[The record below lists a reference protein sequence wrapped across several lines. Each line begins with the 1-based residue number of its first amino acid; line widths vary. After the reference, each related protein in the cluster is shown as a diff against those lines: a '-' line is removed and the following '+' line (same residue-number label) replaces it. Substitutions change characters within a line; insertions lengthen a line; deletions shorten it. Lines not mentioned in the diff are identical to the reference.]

1 MSSKLVMIDP
11 EEYVLEGEFER
22 LRAADGTF
30 LDEANILA
38 AIEQYK
44 TDYVDQGL
52 ALGEFNEGFLVMPT
66 IVEYG
71 GEMVEAEQVV
81 EEEKDPAFMIIDIY
95 WDRDKRAICGKI
107 ILLDTEDG
115 DKIKK
120 AIGQGIEPFMS
131 AAQTDLYTVMD
142 KETGRVYTRIS
153 NIQGYKISLFNFHST
168 M

>member
-1 MSSKLVMIDP
+1 MSSKLVVIDP

-30 LDEANILA
+30 LDEANILT

-44 TDYVDQGL
+44 IDYVDQGL
-52 ALGEFNEGFLVMPT
+52 ALGELNEGFLVMPT

-71 GEMVEAEQVV
+71 GEMVEAEQVT
-81 EEEKDPAFMIIDIY
+81 EEQKDPAFMIIEIY

-115 DKIKK
+115 EKIKK
-120 AIGQGIEPFMS
+120 AIGQGIETFMS
-131 AAQTDLYTVMD
+131 AAQTDIYTVMD
-142 KETGRVYTRIS
+142 KESGRMYSRIS